1 MLGLHVVRR
10 GGGYIPRKKCVHC
23 PTESQVPA
31 GHPCSSGAISSHL
44 PCWLKSTI
52 SGSRIRGFRRNTYL
66 MISLS
71 LMIRLISWIIDAL
84 THTVCLLSATCTP
97 LSLSIGC
104 LPITHSLC
112 ESENHCGS
120 SNCSRTARRHY
131 DHHQG
136 HGSRILFNIKLA
148 TVPAQNNIE

>member
-23 PTESQVPA
+23 PTESQVLA

-44 PCWLKSTI
+44 PCWLKLMI
-52 SGSRIRGFRRNTYL
+52 SASRIQGFRRNTYL

-84 THTVCLLSATCTP
+84 THTVCLLSATCAP
-97 LSLSIGC
+97 LISLYVIFS
-104 LPITHSLC
+104 ITHSLC
-112 ESENHCGS
+112 ESENHCDS
-120 SNCSRTARRHY
+120 SNCSRTGRRHY

-136 HGSRILFNIKLA
+136 RGSRILFSIRLA
-148 TVPAQNNIE
+148 TAQNNIE